1 MQGQTEINLESI
13 SPTIRAE
20 HHGNIEFRRL
30 SLENSG
36 KNLVELNLGLK
47 QRRLTVR
54 ECAQIQTFP
63 MDYEFVIRK
72 GEKNQFYVS
81 GSEAYRLIGNA
92 VPPFFAY
99 HMARNIMLKWQKYFG
114 E

>member
-47 QRRLTVR
+47 DFIKTGTDEGHNKDL
-54 ECAQIQTFP
+54 
-63 MDYEFVIRK
+63 
-72 GEKNQFYVS
+72 GESK
-81 GSEAYRLIGNA
+81 LKDKTKIK
-92 VPPFFAY
+92 
-99 HMARNIMLKWQKYFG
+99 RNIN
-114 E
+114 